1 MVPEENG
8 DADKPLEIVESDPE
22 LIEVVN
28 NQQQSKPKKLKL
40 KQKLQAAH
48 KGTIYF
54 WWSRLKTFY
63 FWRSQKTSMVPR

>member
-8 DADKPLEIVESDPE
+8 DAKKTFEIVESDPE

-28 NQQQSKPKKLKL
+28 NQQESKPKKLKL
-40 KQKLQAAH
+40 KQKLAVAA

-54 WWSRLKTFY
+54 WWSRLKPF
-63 FWRSQKTSMVPR
+63 